1 MTTDTR
7 RRLLG
12 VTASARLL
20 GCSAQSIRNWR
31 REGIFPQPVSCRAN
45 GWPKWRRDQIETFA
59 RGEAP
64 EANLAPAGAYLDGGD
79 IAQVA
84 QWGVIG

>member
-1 MTTDTR
+1 MTTDTA

-12 VTASARLL
+12 VAASARLL

-31 REGIFPQPVSCRAN
+31 REGVFPQPVSCRSR
-45 GWPKWRRDQIETFA
+45 GWPKWTEDQIEAFA

-64 EANLAPAGAYLDGGD
+64 EANLAPAGDYLDGGD
-79 IAQVA
+79 VRSVCK
-84 QWGVIG
+84 WGLLA